1 VALLSCGSTPAPG
14 NNTARRSAQIIL
26 FIYSG
31 EIPEKC
37 PDAVNYQTTAVLF
50 LPHFFFDD
58 RPVGLFLPHSQRGN
72 ARCMPLPT
80 AHCHHRYFIQFFYLA
95 PLLLFFTAG
104 VSYGHLGFP
113 TLNCCYPLQYHAMG
127 DAYSAPLS
135 SVN

>member
-1 VALLSCGSTPAPG
+1 MFEAWWVRSELGLERVALLSCGSTPAPG

-50 LPHFFFDD
+50 LPH
-58 RPVGLFLPHSQRGN
+58 SQRGN

-80 AHCHHRYFIQFFYLA
+80 ATTVILSNFFIWPRCYYFLPQGSR
-95 PLLLFFTAG
+95 TA
-104 VSYGHLGFP
+104 
-113 TLNCCYPLQYHAMG
+113 TLVFQL
-127 DAYSAPLS
+127 
-135 SVN
+135 